1 MNRIQ
6 TEEEQENECKMN
18 RGKELKTFTDLLLE
32 SSDAFFRPLSASSS
46 SQTFPLLVEISEQ
59 KNEMSQ
65 RKIKG
70 IGGWL
75 VNKDLCGGRGEGSR
89 IKRPK

>member
-1 MNRIQ
+1 MNS
-6 TEEEQENECKMN
+6 
-18 RGKELKTFTDLLLE
+18 GKELKNCTHLLLE
-32 SSDAFFRPLSASSS
+32 SGDAFFRPLSSSSS
-46 SQTFPLLVEISEQ
+46 SQTFPLLVEFSEQ

-70 IGGWL
+70 TGGWL
-75 VNKDLCGGRGEGSR
+75 VNKDLRGGRGEGSR

>member
-6 TEEEQENECKMN
+6 TEEEQENECKMS

-46 SQTFPLLVEISEQ
+46 SQTFPLLVEFSEQ

-65 RKIKG
+65 RNRLAVSK
-70 IGGWL
+70 
-75 VNKDLCGGRGEGSR
+75 
-89 IKRPK
+89 

>member
-1 MNRIQ
+1 
-6 TEEEQENECKMN
+6 MN
-18 RGKELKTFTDLLLE
+18 RGKELKTLTDLLLE

-46 SQTFPLLVEISEQ
+46 SQNK

-70 IGGWL
+70 TGKWL
-75 VNKDLCGGRGEGSR
+75 VNKDLRGGRGEGSR